1 MKKLLLALAAAAI
14 FPAVSHAAP
23 AFDPC
28 LNAHE
33 KVGDLRRAAVAQR
46 PTVDAKINTATP
58 NAEFESLWFKAQEP
72 KARKWFDENEAPK
85 VRAIGGNVDTA
96 FALSFAQL
104 KQEPTVRAVMTEN
117 FRALLRD
124 QHRSSSNAALA
135 SLQSDVNKS
144 CPMDVANQSLRVG
157 IGVVLAPVTIVAGN
171 FEAAKNESGALAQGL
186 RVWTGISVGDIEKH
200 GSIWGGSNSFFR
212 CPFGGC

>member
-14 FPAVSHAAP
+14 FPSISHAAP

-33 KVGDLRRAAVAQR
+33 KVGDLRRAVVAQR
-46 PTVDAKINTATP
+46 PTVDAKINTAIP

-104 KQEPTVRAVMTEN
+104 KHDPTVRAVMTEQ

-124 QHRSSSNAALA
+124 QHRSSSNAALG

-144 CPMDVANQSLRVG
+144 CPMDVANQSLRIG

-171 FEAAKNESGALAQGL
+171 FEAAKNESGALAQAL
-186 RVWTGISVGDIEKH
+186 RASTGISMRDIDKH
-200 GSIWGGSNSFFR
+200 GIWGGSNSFFR